1 LIVTSDCLRALGDLA
16 KRVNFWRSLLPHQ
29 PQIVLRLQI
38 HPLLPNRTS
47 GRLNTACQWQE
58 PGVSNLPTE
67 RSARNG
73 LHGPCTELG
82 IIGCLGVLNQILR
95 CQHQQIQNP

>member
-58 PGVSNLPTE
+58 RGYQIFRRREALAMGCTDL
-67 RSARNG
+67 ARN
-73 LHGPCTELG
+73 
-82 IIGCLGVLNQILR
+82 
-95 CQHQQIQNP
+95 